1 MIVLHRYIWATNGI
15 LIGMI
20 KYKIVVLSD
29 GKNALNHLKIADGNV
44 KLLPHYGMFVSEE
57 NNIRLQYNLAFVP
70 KKWRFIL
77 VQNIVYF

>member
-1 MIVLHRYIWATNGI
+1 
-15 LIGMI
+15 MI

-29 GKNALNHLKIADGNV
+29 GKNALNHLNIADGNV
-44 KLLPHYGMFVSEE
+44 KLLPHYGMFVFEE
-57 NNIRLQYNLAFVP
+57 NNIKLQYNLAFVP